1 MYQYENA
8 FNASVEYFEGDELAA
23 KVFLD
28 KYALRDNDG
37 NLLEQTPTEMHH
49 RIAKEFARIE
59 SKKFKNPLTEEEIF
73 GLLDHFKYI
82 IPQGSPMFGIG
93 NNHQIVSLSNC
104 YVVESPEDSYGGI
117 CRVDEMLCQIS
128 KRRGGVGLDISK
140 IRPAG
145 SGVKNAARNSTG
157 VVSFMERYSNTIREV
172 GQSGRR
178 GALMLTIHVAHPDVE
193 QFVTVKNDATKVTGA
208 NISVLLSDEF
218 LSAVEKGEKFR
229 LRFPVDAPPSDTDK
243 WVDAKELWMK
253 MINNA
258 WLRAEP
264 GLLFW
269 DKIKKYNAVD
279 CYHEEGFDTVSTN
292 PCCFA
297 KSSEVMVITKDGIKE
312 IKAITSNDEI
322 WIDDEQVWAKTTGYF
337 DAGKAEVFKVTFS
350 NNEELFIT
358 ANHKLAK
365 TKFKRV
371 GKKVVAQ
378 GFDLIELKDLIVGD
392 KVTIHANEVTDYNF
406 GTKGNYAE
414 GVIMGWLTG
423 DGCLSYHDD
432 AAAYPNTILDFWKQ
446 EHDVCEIVHE
456 FFQKMN
462 YDLTVQTN
470 KINDVHRI
478 QTRVF
483 TEQFTNKY
491 EYNIWN
497 FKSENKKLDFLN
509 DASEE
514 FLKGYLSAYFTAD
527 GTVYCHHEASNYNV
541 SLASINKNRLIQI
554 KNILNVFGIKSSV
567 CKLRD
572 AGESS
577 FNNSKYATKDCW
589 RVIITGKIYIERF
602 KNEIGFLSKTKQDL
616 LEKIFNQES
625 LRQPKCG
632 QFTKIESIE
641 SVGIQEVGC
650 IEVQDYHRFTAN
662 GIISGNSEI
671 TLSKFDSCRL
681 MAMNLYSYVVD
692 PFTNGSYFDYD
703 LFEKHSEII
712 QRLMDDMIDLEEEK
726 ILQIIAKIKK
736 DPEEKGIKARE
747 LELWQNIHDRCI
759 KGRRTGTGV
768 TAMGDTLAALGLKY
782 GSEESI
788 FEVNKIMKTLCLSSF
803 RSSMEMAK
811 DIGTFPIWNWEKE
824 KDSEFLAMIKENDPK
839 LYKDISIHGRR
850 NIANLTIAPTG
861 TVSILTQTT
870 SGVEPL
876 FMLFPYTR
884 RKKINPT
891 DKNAKV
897 DFVDQNGD
905 SWQEFTVYHPKV
917 KKWMEITGE
926 KDLTKS
932 PWHGCCAEE
941 INWVDAV
948 RLQAAAQKYIDHA
961 ISKTVNLP
969 ENVAVE
975 EVAKIYEAAWK
986 YGVKGCTIYRSN
998 CRTGVLVDKSKE
1010 EKPKNKIQKND
1021 APKRPASIDA
1031 EVHFSKVKGDD
1042 YYVVVGLLD
1051 GDPYE
1056 VFAGINTEGDKPIV
1070 KKNVNK
1076 GKLKKKTR
1084 GQYSLVAGTD
1094 EFALSGIHN
1103 HENGDSLCR
1112 MLSTALRHGADIN
1125 FVVHQLE
1132 KTQGDLSSLSKVL
1145 ARSLKKYIKDG
1156 STVSGENCGQ
1166 CENGKLER
1174 QDGCVICK
1182 SCGWT
1187 KCG

>member
-1 MYQYENA
+1 MYSYNDA

-37 NLLEQTPTEMHH
+37 NLLEQIPTEMHH
-49 RIAKEFARIE
+49 RMAKEFARIE
-59 SKKFKNPLTEEEIF
+59 KKKFKNPLTEEVIF

-145 SGVKNAARNSTG
+145 TRVKNAARNSTG

-218 LSAVEKGEKFR
+218 LTAVEKGEKFR
-229 LRFPVDAPPSDTDK
+229 LRFPVDAPPSDTDT

-292 PCCFA
+292 PC
-297 KSSEVMVITKDGIKE
+297 
-312 IKAITSNDEI
+312 
-322 WIDDEQVWAKTTGYF
+322 
-337 DAGKAEVFKVTFS
+337 
-350 NNEELFIT
+350 
-358 ANHKLAK
+358 
-365 TKFKRV
+365 
-371 GKKVVAQ
+371 
-378 GFDLIELKDLIVGD
+378 
-392 KVTIHANEVTDYNF
+392 
-406 GTKGNYAE
+406 
-414 GVIMGWLTG
+414 
-423 DGCLSYHDD
+423 
-432 AAAYPNTILDFWKQ
+432 
-446 EHDVCEIVHE
+446 
-456 FFQKMN
+456 
-462 YDLTVQTN
+462 
-470 KINDVHRI
+470 
-478 QTRVF
+478 
-483 TEQFTNKY
+483 
-491 EYNIWN
+491 
-497 FKSENKKLDFLN
+497 
-509 DASEE
+509 
-514 FLKGYLSAYFTAD
+514 
-527 GTVYCHHEASNYNV
+527 
-541 SLASINKNRLIQI
+541 
-554 KNILNVFGIKSSV
+554 
-567 CKLRD
+567 
-572 AGESS
+572 
-577 FNNSKYATKDCW
+577 
-589 RVIITGKIYIERF
+589 
-602 KNEIGFLSKTKQDL
+602 
-616 LEKIFNQES
+616 
-625 LRQPKCG
+625 
-632 QFTKIESIE
+632 
-641 SVGIQEVGC
+641 
-650 IEVQDYHRFTAN
+650 
-662 GIISGNSEI
+662 SEI

-788 FEVNKIMKTLCLSSF
+788 SEVSKIMKTLCLSSF

-811 DIGTFPIWNWEKE
+811 DIGTFPIWNWQKE

-839 LYKDISIHGRR
+839 LYKEISVHGRR

-917 KKWMEITGE
+917 QKWMEITGE

-1010 EKPKNKIQKND
+1010 EKSKDKIQKND

-1042 YYVVVGLLD
+1042 YYVVVGLLE

-1056 VFAGINTEGDKPIV
+1056 VFAGINTEGDKQIV

-1156 STVSGENCGQ
+1156 SAVSGENCGQ
-1166 CENGKLER
+1166 CETGKLER

>member
-1 MYQYENA
+1 MYSYDDA

-37 NLLEQTPTEMHH
+37 NLLEQIPTQMHH
-49 RIAKEFARIE
+49 RMAKEFARIE
-59 SKKFKNPLTEEEIF
+59 NKKFKNPLTEEVIF

-93 NNHQIVSLSNC
+93 NNYQIVSLSNC

-145 SGVKNAARNSTG
+145 AGVKNAARNSTG

-178 GALMLTIHVAHPDVE
+178 GALMLTIHVAHPDIE

-218 LSAVEKGEKFR
+218 LTAVEKGEKFR
-229 LRFPVDAPPSDTDK
+229 LRFPVDASPSDTDK

-292 PCCFA
+292 PC
-297 KSSEVMVITKDGIKE
+297 
-312 IKAITSNDEI
+312 
-322 WIDDEQVWAKTTGYF
+322 
-337 DAGKAEVFKVTFS
+337 
-350 NNEELFIT
+350 
-358 ANHKLAK
+358 
-365 TKFKRV
+365 
-371 GKKVVAQ
+371 
-378 GFDLIELKDLIVGD
+378 
-392 KVTIHANEVTDYNF
+392 
-406 GTKGNYAE
+406 
-414 GVIMGWLTG
+414 
-423 DGCLSYHDD
+423 
-432 AAAYPNTILDFWKQ
+432 
-446 EHDVCEIVHE
+446 
-456 FFQKMN
+456 
-462 YDLTVQTN
+462 
-470 KINDVHRI
+470 
-478 QTRVF
+478 
-483 TEQFTNKY
+483 
-491 EYNIWN
+491 
-497 FKSENKKLDFLN
+497 
-509 DASEE
+509 
-514 FLKGYLSAYFTAD
+514 
-527 GTVYCHHEASNYNV
+527 
-541 SLASINKNRLIQI
+541 
-554 KNILNVFGIKSSV
+554 
-567 CKLRD
+567 
-572 AGESS
+572 
-577 FNNSKYATKDCW
+577 
-589 RVIITGKIYIERF
+589 
-602 KNEIGFLSKTKQDL
+602 
-616 LEKIFNQES
+616 
-625 LRQPKCG
+625 
-632 QFTKIESIE
+632 
-641 SVGIQEVGC
+641 
-650 IEVQDYHRFTAN
+650 
-662 GIISGNSEI
+662 SEI

-736 DPEEKGIKARE
+736 DPEEKGVKARE
-747 LELWQNIHDRCI
+747 LELWQNIHDRCT

-788 FEVNKIMKTLCLSSF
+788 IEVNKIMKTLCLSSF

-811 DIGTFPIWNWEKE
+811 DIGTFPIWNWQKE

-917 KKWMEITGE
+917 QKWMEITGE

-1010 EKPKNKIQKND
+1010 EKSKNKIQKND
-1021 APKRPASIDA
+1021 SPKRPTSIDA

-1042 YYVVVGLLD
+1042 YYVVVGLLE

-1056 VFAGINTEGDKPIV
+1056 VFAGINASEGKYII
-1070 KKNVNK
+1070 KKGTST
-1076 GKLKKKTR
+1076 GKLKKKAR
-1084 GQYSLVAGTD
+1084 GQYVLAAGEETYT
-1094 EFALSGIHN
+1094 LTNIHN
-1103 HENGDSLCR
+1103 HENDDSVCR

-1132 KTQGDLSSLSKVL
+1132 KTEGDLSSLSKVL

-1166 CENGKLER
+1166 CETGKLER

>member
-1 MYQYENA
+1 MSRVELKDEKWSLKLGLILASCIEFLYSHLDNFLSNLNQKETKMYSYNDA

-37 NLLEQTPTEMHH
+37 NLLEQIPTEMHH
-49 RIAKEFARIE
+49 RMAKEFARIE
-59 SKKFKNPLTEEEIF
+59 KKKFKNPLTEEVIF

-145 SGVKNAARNSTG
+145 TRVKNAARNSTG

-218 LSAVEKGEKFR
+218 LTAVEKGEKFR
-229 LRFPVDAPPSDTDK
+229 LRFPVDAPPSDTDT

-292 PCCFA
+292 PC
-297 KSSEVMVITKDGIKE
+297 
-312 IKAITSNDEI
+312 
-322 WIDDEQVWAKTTGYF
+322 
-337 DAGKAEVFKVTFS
+337 
-350 NNEELFIT
+350 
-358 ANHKLAK
+358 
-365 TKFKRV
+365 
-371 GKKVVAQ
+371 
-378 GFDLIELKDLIVGD
+378 
-392 KVTIHANEVTDYNF
+392 
-406 GTKGNYAE
+406 
-414 GVIMGWLTG
+414 
-423 DGCLSYHDD
+423 
-432 AAAYPNTILDFWKQ
+432 
-446 EHDVCEIVHE
+446 
-456 FFQKMN
+456 
-462 YDLTVQTN
+462 
-470 KINDVHRI
+470 
-478 QTRVF
+478 
-483 TEQFTNKY
+483 
-491 EYNIWN
+491 
-497 FKSENKKLDFLN
+497 
-509 DASEE
+509 
-514 FLKGYLSAYFTAD
+514 
-527 GTVYCHHEASNYNV
+527 
-541 SLASINKNRLIQI
+541 
-554 KNILNVFGIKSSV
+554 
-567 CKLRD
+567 
-572 AGESS
+572 
-577 FNNSKYATKDCW
+577 
-589 RVIITGKIYIERF
+589 
-602 KNEIGFLSKTKQDL
+602 
-616 LEKIFNQES
+616 
-625 LRQPKCG
+625 
-632 QFTKIESIE
+632 
-641 SVGIQEVGC
+641 
-650 IEVQDYHRFTAN
+650 
-662 GIISGNSEI
+662 SEI

-788 FEVNKIMKTLCLSSF
+788 SEVSKIMKTLCLSSF

-811 DIGTFPIWNWEKE
+811 DIGTFPIWNWQKE

-839 LYKDISIHGRR
+839 LYKEISVHGRR

-917 KKWMEITGE
+917 QKWMEITGE

-1010 EKPKNKIQKND
+1010 EKSKNKIQKND

-1042 YYVVVGLLD
+1042 YYVVVGLLE

-1056 VFAGINTEGDKPIV
+1056 VFAGINTEGDKQIV

-1132 KTQGDLSSLSKVL
+1132 KTQGDLSSLTKVL

-1156 STVSGENCGQ
+1156 SAVSGENCGQ
-1166 CENGKLER
+1166 CETGKLER

>member
-1 MYQYENA
+1 MNTYENA
-8 FNASVEYFEGDELAA
+8 FEASVEYFGGDELAA

-37 NLLEQTPTEMHH
+37 NLLEQIPTQMHH
-49 RIAKEFARIE
+49 RMAKEFARIE

-73 GLLDHFKYI
+73 GLFDRFKYVV
-82 IPQGSPMFGIG
+82 PQGSPMFGIG

-145 SGVKNAARNSTG
+145 TGVKNAARNSTG

-178 GALMLTIHVAHPDVE
+178 GALMLTIHVAHPDIE
-193 QFVTVKNDATKVTGA
+193 QFVTIKNDATKVTGA

-218 LSAVEKGEKFR
+218 LTAVEKGEKFR

-243 WVDAKELWMK
+243 WVDARELWMK

-292 PCCFA
+292 PC
-297 KSSEVMVITKDGIKE
+297 
-312 IKAITSNDEI
+312 
-322 WIDDEQVWAKTTGYF
+322 
-337 DAGKAEVFKVTFS
+337 
-350 NNEELFIT
+350 
-358 ANHKLAK
+358 
-365 TKFKRV
+365 
-371 GKKVVAQ
+371 
-378 GFDLIELKDLIVGD
+378 
-392 KVTIHANEVTDYNF
+392 
-406 GTKGNYAE
+406 
-414 GVIMGWLTG
+414 
-423 DGCLSYHDD
+423 
-432 AAAYPNTILDFWKQ
+432 
-446 EHDVCEIVHE
+446 
-456 FFQKMN
+456 
-462 YDLTVQTN
+462 
-470 KINDVHRI
+470 
-478 QTRVF
+478 
-483 TEQFTNKY
+483 
-491 EYNIWN
+491 
-497 FKSENKKLDFLN
+497 
-509 DASEE
+509 
-514 FLKGYLSAYFTAD
+514 
-527 GTVYCHHEASNYNV
+527 
-541 SLASINKNRLIQI
+541 
-554 KNILNVFGIKSSV
+554 
-567 CKLRD
+567 
-572 AGESS
+572 
-577 FNNSKYATKDCW
+577 
-589 RVIITGKIYIERF
+589 
-602 KNEIGFLSKTKQDL
+602 
-616 LEKIFNQES
+616 
-625 LRQPKCG
+625 
-632 QFTKIESIE
+632 
-641 SVGIQEVGC
+641 
-650 IEVQDYHRFTAN
+650 
-662 GIISGNSEI
+662 SEI

-788 FEVNKIMKTLCLSSF
+788 SEVSKIMKTLCLSSF

-811 DIGTFPIWNWEKE
+811 DIGAFPIWNWQKE

-839 LYKDISIHGRR
+839 LYKEISIHGRR

-917 KKWMEITGE
+917 QRWMEIAGE

-1010 EKPKNKIQKND
+1010 EKSKNKIQKND

-1042 YYVVVGLLD
+1042 YYVVVGLLE

-1056 VFAGINTEGDKPIV
+1056 VFAGINTKGDKQIV
-1070 KKNVNK
+1070 KKNVTK
-1076 GKLKKKTR
+1076 GKLKKRTR

-1132 KTQGDLSSLSKVL
+1132 KTEGDLSSLSKVL

-1166 CENGKLER
+1166 CETGKLER